1 MKIAVGII
9 ALVFSLAALLQACAV
24 TGLSGAAGE
33 VSTQQAG
40 SIGMLVALAIFFG
53 GAFSFA
59 LPKVAQLI
67 FLAAFL
73 LSLLAKKDFPDMQI
87 WGYLAAILGVLLAF
101 SSSSRKKEKEN

>member
-53 GAFSFA
+53 GG
-59 LPKVAQLI
+59 I
-67 FLAAFL
+67 FLCPT
-73 LSLLAKKDFPDMQI
+73 KGGTTHI
-87 WGYLAAILGVLLAF
+87 
-101 SSSSRKKEKEN
+101 SSRISSVSARQEGFP